1 MIKGTGADIIEI
13 DRIERAFN
21 CSNKFFSRI
30 FTKKEREYLQS
41 TGLKFATMAGYFAAK
56 EATSK
61 ALGTGFRDFSFKDIE
76 ITKDAVNKP
85 SISLHGEAKSIA
97 ESLGVNHIHLS
108 ISHNRTTAIAY
119 VVME

>member
-1 MIKGTGADIIEI
+1 M
-13 DRIERAFN
+13 
-21 CSNKFFSRI
+21 
-30 FTKKEREYLQS
+30 QS

-61 ALGTGFRDFSFKDIE
+61 ALGTGFRNFSFKDIE
-76 ITKDAVNKP
+76 VTKDAVNKP
-85 SISLHGEAKSIA
+85 SIILHGEAKSIA
-97 ESLGVNHIHLS
+97 KTSGVNHIHLS